1 MFTKRDAGS
10 KASGRVQG
18 TDHSPVNEYF
28 HWSSASDIVIRGAV
42 KPRPS
47 WWGIRHR
54 RPPQKL
60 KAGFLLL
67 DVLLPMRMRAPAQ
80 LAANGD
86 SDQRTSLPPPL
97 CDLTSV
103 PNFELTVFIRDHE
116 LGHTCERGLP
126 IKYVIGAWPGDSEY
140 SPTSQ
145 WYSVPDSVSMI
156 SRSSCGP

>member
-1 MFTKRDAGS
+1 MFTKRDAGAKS
-10 KASGRVQG
+10 SGRVQS
-18 TDHSPVNEYF
+18 TDHSPVNDYF

-103 PNFELTVFIRDHE
+103 PNFELTVFDRHRGSGCPLTPTTPPCVRVRTRRFERVTLTCILQMREPERVKIRVGKRD
-116 LGHTCERGLP
+116 G
-126 IKYVIGAWPGDSEY
+126 
-140 SPTSQ
+140 
-145 WYSVPDSVSMI
+145 
-156 SRSSCGP
+156 